1 MFILRKIL
9 NFNSV
14 IYIFIL
20 LISLF
25 LAVNE
30 YEKINQLNIINK
42 KLLNNEL
49 IINDDYEELSLYS
62 SAYLLG
68 IQGEYENALEKYNV
82 LLKLFPKTHIIDVIY
97 YNIGTLY
104 LRDALTKP
112 LSDDGKLTVENFQKI
127 QSATIAYEKSLKL
140 NPSNE
145 LARFNLSILYSS
157 MPKEASKIISEQ
169 AVQEL
174 SNIPIGLP

>member
-30 YEKINQLNIINK
+30 YVKINQLNIINK

-49 IINDDYEELSLYS
+49 IINDDYEELSL
-62 SAYLLG
+62 
-68 IQGEYENALEKYNV
+68 I
-82 LLKLFPKTHIIDVIY
+82 F
-97 YNIGTLY
+97 
-104 LRDALTKP
+104 
-112 LSDDGKLTVENFQKI
+112 FW
-127 QSATIAYEKSLKL
+127 
-140 NPSNE
+140 
-145 LARFNLSILYSS
+145 
-157 MPKEASKIISEQ
+157 
-169 AVQEL
+169 
-174 SNIPIGLP
+174 IPIGYSR

>member
-30 YEKINQLNIINK
+30 YVKINQLNIINK

-68 IQGEYENALEKYNV
+68 IQGEYENALEKYNM
-82 LLKLFPKTHIIDVIY
+82 LLFFFDW
-97 YNIGTLY
+97 
-104 LRDALTKP
+104 
-112 LSDDGKLTVENFQKI
+112 F
-127 QSATIAYEKSLKL
+127 
-140 NPSNE
+140 
-145 LARFNLSILYSS
+145 SILPRISS
-157 MPKEASKIISEQ
+157 RIAC
-169 AVQEL
+169 L
-174 SNIPIGLP
+174 SFRVIC